1 MEVSC
6 TSCFEQAL
14 VERFQTLPQV
24 QSSKAF
30 TCTASQHFATLL
42 GSKPVHR
49 LMLPLKKLCLITNF
63 LKTWPNLL
71 TFAILG
77 DLKCTTLCSL
87 STAQSGNTSHI
98 KECWQELSLLLW
110 TAIQTLVGS
119 RLLRGLANL
128 ATDHVT
134 QREQN
139 AGWWSRKD
147 YSFRTTLMED
157 VVSSCKESPPS
168 KPVIPNL
175 PKNITSKPAPPSTSL
190 ALIIDEI

>member
-14 VERFQTLPQV
+14 GKIPN
-24 QSSKAF
+24 SSTSAVIKSF
-30 TCTASQHFATLL
+30 HVHSFATLL

-49 LMLPLKKLCLITNF
+49 LTLPLKKLCLIANF

-77 DLKCTTLCSL
+77 DLRCTTLCSL

-110 TAIQTLVGS
+110 TTIQTLVGS

-139 AGWWSRKD
+139 TGW
-147 YSFRTTLMED
+147 
-157 VVSSCKESPPS
+157 
-168 KPVIPNL
+168 
-175 PKNITSKPAPPSTSL
+175 
-190 ALIIDEI
+190 